1 MYCVG
6 LMLCLLF
13 VTTDETH
20 MLTIFLFCNFVFGT
34 LGFQVAIFGSHR
46 IGGKKVLI
54 TKKPLET
61 EMKTLLFC
69 SASSPT
75 FFFFSFFIYRLRNR
89 IYYKVLILVL
99 ILQLSLLLLWHVA
112 ACLYPD
118 GSNLR

>member
-69 SASSPT
+69 STSSPT
-75 FFFFSFFIYRLRNR
+75 FFFFFFPFSYI
-89 IYYKVLILVL
+89 VLGIEF
-99 ILQLSLLLLWHVA
+99 II
-112 ACLYPD
+112 
-118 GSNLR
+118 RF